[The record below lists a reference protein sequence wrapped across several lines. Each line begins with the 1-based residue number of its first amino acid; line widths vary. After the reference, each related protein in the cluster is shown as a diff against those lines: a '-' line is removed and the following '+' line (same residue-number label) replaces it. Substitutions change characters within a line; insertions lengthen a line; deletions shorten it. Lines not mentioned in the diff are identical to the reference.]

1 MNTETVKER
10 PVMQWCEEEYET
22 EEWSLSFAETDNRQ
36 VEDKPRVLLAEE
48 SNDKRIQIIPPDCL
62 EKELIEIMQVLGI
75 KEYTLYDVRESDQL
89 QGSLTGSNIMFVAQV
104 KNSTFSLLLDELSQ
118 YIQKG
123 HDLMVFSSDVEVMTR
138 FN

>member
-1 MNTETVKER
+1 
-10 PVMQWCEEEYET
+10 MQWCEEEYET
-22 EEWSLSFAETDNRQ
+22 EEWSVGLAETESRQ
-36 VEDKPRVLLAEE
+36 ANEKPRAILAEE
-48 SNDKRIQIIPPDCL
+48 SSDKCVQIIPPDCL

-75 KEYTLYDVRESDQL
+75 KEYTLYDVRENVQL
-89 QGSLTGSNIMFVAQV
+89 QDSLAGSNIMFMAKV
-104 KNSTFSLLLDELSQ
+104 KNSTFALLLDELSQ